1 MRNILFITALLVSG
15 LSMGQAVTR
24 ANYQDDRSTSE
35 KIEALQVAFLTQELG
50 LTADEAQKFWP
61 IYNDIKEDRDKLYKE
76 KKRLMYDLA
85 KNFEGV
91 SETDAQGYVDR
102 MFEIEGKLNESNFES
117 RHRKIIKV
125 IGPKRF
131 LTLKKSEREFRVKL
145 IQEYK
150 GRNRGNTP

>member
-1 MRNILFITALLVSG
+1 MRYIIFITALMVSG
-15 LSMGQAVTR
+15 LCLGQAVTR
-24 ANYQDDRSTSE
+24 TSYQDDRTTSE
-35 KIEALQVAFLTQELG
+35 KIEALQVAFLTQELE

-61 IYNDIKEDRDKLYKE
+61 LYNDIKEDREKLYKE

-91 SETDAQGYVDR
+91 SDSEAQRYVDR

-150 GRNRGNTP
+150 GRNRGSMP

>member
-1 MRNILFITALLVSG
+1 
-15 LSMGQAVTR
+15 MGQGVTR
-24 ANYQDDRSTSE
+24 TSYQDERSTSD
-35 KIEALQVAFLTQELG
+35 KIEALQVAFLTQELE

-61 IYNDIKEDRDKLYKE
+61 IYNDIKEDRDKLYKG

-85 KNFEGV
+85 KNFENTSD
-91 SETDAQGYVDR
+91 SEAQGYVDR

-117 RHRKIIKV
+117 RHRKIIKI

-131 LTLKKSEREFRVKL
+131 LTLKKAEREFRVKL
-145 IQEYK
+145 IQEYR